1 MGFLEPAEA
10 KVIQTSSKR
19 DANARFTEAWEG
31 KRTKSERQKEKK
43 RKRNTKQTNQKHQ
56 RKNSRSTEDTDSPPN
71 SEGRTRRLKH
81 PVITNGTQ
89 VCTERG
95 WRKQTDMKW
104 KVKHDPQGCTKLKR
118 EQLTN
123 NPNSDILL
131 FAF

>member
-10 KVIQTSSKR
+10 KVIQTLSKR

-31 KRTKSERQKEKK
+31 KRTKSERQEEKSA
-43 RKRNTKQTNQKHQ
+43 REIQKQTNQKHQ

-81 PVITNGTQ
+81 PGIINGTQ

-95 WRKQTDMKW
+95 RGKQTDVMW
-104 KVKHDPQGCTKLKR
+104 TVKHDTQGCNVQNKTGS
-118 EQLTN
+118 N
-123 NPNSDILL
+123 
-131 FAF
+131 